1 MLKTFGDSED
11 ENVFLGAV
19 CAAAGAQ
26 FRRDA
31 HGCLARAS
39 EPPPPPTTPEALL
52 ARVEAGKS
60 AMRRLGQE
68 MNQLAVSIE
77 AALSPGAGGLITV
90 DRRKLRLAVRVFA
103 RYRDAHAA
111 AGGRAYQLGIKAA
124 VAVTE
129 AAGCA

>member
-1 MLKTFGDSED
+1 MPKTFGNSED

-19 CAAAGAQ
+19 CAAAAAQ

-39 EPPPPPTTPEALL
+39 EPPPPPPTPEALL
-52 ARVEAGKS
+52 ARVEAGKRV
-60 AMRRLGQE
+60 MRRLGQE
-68 MNQLAVSIE
+68 MNQLAASIE
-77 AALSPGAGGLITV
+77 AALGPGAGGLIAV

-103 RYRDAHAA
+103 RHRDAHAA

-124 VAVTE
+124 LTVTQP
-129 AAGCA
+129 AGRA